1 VTIDESNGLFSVK
14 TVYSLVL
21 SRQEL
26 GTFIECRVESPA
38 LESVVS
44 NQIHLDL
51 QGELMIIVNGVMVYQ
66 LISCFH
72 SASHQNRIVGRE
84 TPYGSGNQ
92 SFAAMYGECI
102 FGGFTKI

>member
-1 VTIDESNGLFSVK
+1 MTSNLTYIPDSVTIDESNGLFSVK

-51 QGELMIIVNGVMVYQ
+51 QGEWIILNE
-66 LISCFH
+66 LS
-72 SASHQNRIVGRE
+72 
-84 TPYGSGNQ
+84 T
-92 SFAAMYGECI
+92 
-102 FGGFTKI
+102 